1 MRLQLTP
8 HQEELAAEVRA
19 FLAHEPE
26 VGRHH
31 QDQDEQVAALI
42 AYQRRL
48 HSAGL
53 AVVAWPEH
61 FGGRGLAPADAA
73 VVAAELGRGRAP
85 ELINF
90 VGIDIVG
97 PALQRF
103 AGDDRLLRWL
113 PPMATADEIW
123 CQLFSEPDSGSDLA
137 SLRTRAVADGDGWN
151 VTGEK
156 VWSTWAQY
164 ARWGLLLA
172 RTGSAESRHRGIS
185 AFVVDMHSPGITV
198 SPLRTMTG
206 SAEFAAV
213 HFDGVRLD
221 REALVGEV
229 DGGWAVTLHVLVQE
243 RGPYA
248 VRRAAVL
255 RTALDQA
262 LDEARCR
269 RVDAV
274 LRERLVQAVV
284 AMETLELRIARMVAE
299 LARGNPPGP
308 DAAITKLLLSRAEQ
322 EIFAV
327 WHAMQGLSGIAW
339 DDERH
344 DQLAEHYLYSLACSI
359 YGGAREIQ
367 HNIIAERLLGLPRG

>member
-1 MRLQLTP
+1 VRLQLTEP
-8 HQEELAAEVRA
+8 QEALAAEVRA
-19 FLAHEPE
+19 FLAGEPL
-26 VGRHH
+26 GGHH
-31 QDQDEQVAALI
+31 ADQDELVQALV

-48 HSAGL
+48 HQAGL
-53 AVVAWPEH
+53 AVVGWPER

-90 VGIDIVG
+90 VGIDIVA

-103 AGDDRLLRWL
+103 ADDDRLLRWL
-113 PPMATADEIW
+113 PPMANAEEIW

-151 VTGEK
+151 VSGEK

-164 ARWGLLLA
+164 ASWGLLLA
-172 RTGSAESRHRGIS
+172 RTGTAESRHRGIG
-185 AFVVDMHSPGITV
+185 AFVVDMHSPGITA

-213 HFDGVRLD
+213 HFDGVHVD
-221 REALVGEV
+221 AGALVGEV
-229 DGGWAVTLHVLVQE
+229 DGGWAVTLQVLAQE

-262 LDEARCR
+262 VEEARCQ

-274 LRERLVQAVV
+274 LRQRLVGAVI

-299 LARGNPPGP
+299 MARGQMPGP
-308 DAAITKLLLSRAEQ
+308 DAAITKLLLSQAEQ
-322 EIFAV
+322 AIFAV
-327 WHAMQGLSGIAW
+327 WHAMQGNAGVAW

-344 DQLAEHYLYSLACSI
+344 DVLAEHYLYSLACSI

-367 HNIIAERLLGLPRG
+367 HNIVAERLLGLPRG